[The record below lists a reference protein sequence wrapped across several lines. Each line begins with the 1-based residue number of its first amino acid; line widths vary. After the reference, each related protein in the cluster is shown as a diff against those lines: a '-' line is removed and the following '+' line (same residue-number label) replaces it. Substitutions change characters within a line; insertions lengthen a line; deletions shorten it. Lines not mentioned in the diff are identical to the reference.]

1 MNDSPTVI
9 YHLSDTIRSKLFN
22 YKKFVQSIDVD
33 SFIDNPEMFPCN
45 CDQSSFVNPDH
56 GHVISGDLKI
66 VSDPKLRSLIAKG
79 PKYREPM
86 PFSCKQARSDIIK
99 GIDDCIDTWSEKSG
113 TPKSAFDSWKHE
125 ISNLIDHRSSSLTDQ
140 KRSKSSIFDNA
151 VTKQCLN
158 ELQSTYVMVPI
169 DKAANN
175 VAFICKRYYAQVL
188 LEELG
193 LIGSSSSTYT
203 KIDQLSP
210 NSIISQHQVDMKE
223 KFNITVDDNMLTH
236 LLDS

>member
-1 MNDSPTVI
+1 
-9 YHLSDTIRSKLFN
+9 
-22 YKKFVQSIDVD
+22 
-33 SFIDNPEMFPCN
+33 
-45 CDQSSFVNPDH
+45 
-56 GHVISGDLKI
+56 
-66 VSDPKLRSLIAKG
+66 
-79 PKYREPM
+79 M

-125 ISNLIDHRSSSLTDQ
+125 IYNLIDHRSSSLTDQ

-203 KIDQLSP
+203 KIDEL
-210 NSIISQHQVDMKE
+210 IS
-223 KFNITVDDNMLTH
+223 
-236 LLDS
+236 